1 MQSNIETYLRLKP
14 ILYEK
19 CTNKDIK
26 NKMIKYEIDKDNNK
40 IEIQIP
46 NEYNSGYINNSKKS
60 YEFKFTEIFEPDSTQ
75 EEIFNKIGNKIINSS
90 LEGYNSTLF
99 CYGQTGSGKTYTICG
114 KNSSNINIEKI
125 GNSPERGIIPR
136 LLISFFD
143 KIRKRQNKNID
154 LSYSIYISY
163 LEIYNENA
171 YDLFDKS
178 HYDTPL
184 ENWKKIIVYQD
195 NYGNII
201 MKNMSMIKVENE
213 EQALDLL
220 QTGNYIRHSSSTSMN
235 LASSRSH
242 AIFSIIIEGK
252 NNSTDVI
259 TVSKINLVDL
269 AGSERLKIGNKKDAI
284 YNETKYIN
292 LSLSFLEQVIV
303 SLSEKDKGK
312 ISHIPYRNSLM
323 TTILKDS
330 LGGNCKTILIANASS
345 DIKYIDETL
354 STMRFALR
362 CAKVKNEISKNEHID
377 LTVLINQLQTE
388 NLNLKK
394 KLNENNKNLPYLNQ
408 ELSEFE
414 KDECKILISDYL
426 NEKNKGK
433 KIKATNV
440 NQLLYIID
448 FLIEYINNKEK
459 SYKEKMTEL
468 LKEND
473 ELIRMAKIEE
483 EKYKKINNIINKNN
497 LGKFFVEEFN
507 MKDKNFNFNTS
518 YDKMSFKT
526 DNNINEF
533 NSSLDSDNMN
543 FQNLLNSGN
552 NLMYS
557 KTYNKMSDNVITSDE
572 NNTENKK
579 HNNGIVYCRGK
590 ILKTNSFSLRK
601 NNNKNDEQT

>member
-1 MQSNIETYLRLKP
+1 
-14 ILYEK
+14 
-19 CTNKDIK
+19 
-26 NKMIKYEIDKDNNK
+26 
-40 IEIQIP
+40 
-46 NEYNSGYINNSKKS
+46 
-60 YEFKFTEIFEPDSTQ
+60 
-75 EEIFNKIGNKIINSS
+75 
-90 LEGYNSTLF
+90 
-99 CYGQTGSGKTYTICG
+99 
-114 KNSSNINIEKI
+114 
-125 GNSPERGIIPR
+125 
-136 LLISFFD
+136 
-143 KIRKRQNKNID
+143 
-154 LSYSIYISY
+154 
-163 LEIYNENA
+163 
-171 YDLFDKS
+171 
-178 HYDTPL
+178 
-184 ENWKKIIVYQD
+184 
-195 NYGNII
+195 
-201 MKNMSMIKVENE
+201 MSMIKVENE

-497 LGKFFVEEFN
+497 LGEFFVEEFN
-507 MKDKNFNFNTS
+507 IKEKNFNFNSS

>member
-1 MQSNIETYLRLKP
+1 M
-14 ILYEK
+14 
-19 CTNKDIK
+19 
-26 NKMIKYEIDKDNNK
+26 
-40 IEIQIP
+40 
-46 NEYNSGYINNSKKS
+46 
-60 YEFKFTEIFEPDSTQ
+60 
-75 EEIFNKIGNKIINSS
+75 
-90 LEGYNSTLF
+90 
-99 CYGQTGSGKTYTICG
+99 
-114 KNSSNINIEKI
+114 
-125 GNSPERGIIPR
+125 
-136 LLISFFD
+136 
-143 KIRKRQNKNID
+143 
-154 LSYSIYISY
+154 
-163 LEIYNENA
+163 
-171 YDLFDKS
+171 
-178 HYDTPL
+178 
-184 ENWKKIIVYQD
+184 
-195 NYGNII
+195 
-201 MKNMSMIKVENE
+201 
-213 EQALDLL
+213 
-220 QTGNYIRHSSSTSMN
+220 
-235 LASSRSH
+235 
-242 AIFSIIIEGK
+242 
-252 NNSTDVI
+252 
-259 TVSKINLVDL
+259 
-269 AGSERLKIGNKKDAI
+269 
-284 YNETKYIN
+284 
-292 LSLSFLEQVIV
+292 
-303 SLSEKDKGK
+303 
-312 ISHIPYRNSLM
+312 
-323 TTILKDS
+323 
-330 LGGNCKTILIANASS
+330 
-345 DIKYIDETL
+345 
-354 STMRFALR
+354 
-362 CAKVKNEISKNEHID
+362 
-377 LTVLINQLQTE
+377 
-388 NLNLKK
+388 
-394 KLNENNKNLPYLNQ
+394 PYLNQ

-473 ELIRMAKIEE
+473 ELIKMAKIEE

-507 MKDKNFNFNTS
+507 IKEKNFNFNSS